1 MMHKLNNCSLN
12 FLQRQFFQK
21 KFYIDFSFLRLHT
34 LQMISKITVTKQEK
48 ELFYFYSLILETRD
62 DTCIRNYGTLQKSI
76 PETNTQLLFFSLSLL
91 QDGALPD
98 SLLAHSYVR

>member
-62 DTCIRNYGTLQKSI
+62 DTCIRNYGPLQKNI
-76 PETNTQLLFFSLSLL
+76 PGKRTPLFFFFSFLS

-98 SLLAHSYVR
+98 LLLAHFYA